1 MRRATLPMRI
11 CRCAAPALLT
21 LASVPV
27 FAQSLGLAAVSIRAD
42 NPPRAVLAPSWTVSI
57 GGRWP
62 TQCPPTLQ
70 NAALDGMNLR
80 IDARSVLG
88 LCDRRPTSFAIEL
101 NPTLAL
107 QRGPL
112 AAGVYRIRFYAAD
125 GAQAQLQLHAF
136 ALIDRS
142 APGTP
147 AIVPETGFWW
157 SRSGNDAS
165 GADRTVL
172 SIELQG
178 RQLSAALLSYDAA
191 GQPAWYFGSAP
202 YDGRIAQ
209 LPMLRLS
216 GGSGP
221 FAAAPAVPQADD
233 AMTLD
238 LQFADAA
245 HASAWLSRPHS
256 DGGALQ
262 LQQLDLARLPLT
274 EQTDGS
280 AWQGDWVLVSDAAG
294 AVPLRL
300 HLDRFVSLDAQH
312 FQLADTDAATTIT
325 CESDSAQRPQWPP
338 HACVVRLAAGAV
350 FNLDSIAIARM
361 DGTDASGVAVHLL
374 RVTP

>member
-1 MRRATLPMRI
+1 MPRAALPMPL
-11 CRCAAPALLT
+11 CRQAALALLA
-21 LASVPV
+21 LAAAPV
-27 FAQSLGLAAVSIRAD
+27 FAQSAGAAAVSIRAG

-57 GGRWP
+57 SGQWP

-70 NAALDGMNLR
+70 NVALDGMNLR
-80 IDARSVLG
+80 IDARSVLD
-88 LCDRRPTSFAIEL
+88 LCARRPAPFAIEL
-101 NPTLAL
+101 NPALAL
-107 QRGPL
+107 QRGL
-112 AAGVYRIRFYAAD
+112 LTAGVYRLRFYAAD
-125 GAQAQLQLHAF
+125 GAQAQPQLRAF
-136 ALIDRS
+136 ALFDRS

-157 SRSGNDAS
+157 SRTGTDAA

-178 RQLSAALLSYDAA
+178 RQLSVALLSYDAA

-245 HASAWLSRPHS
+245 HASAWLSRTHG

-262 LQQLDLARLPLT
+262 LQVLDLARLPLT

-294 AVPLRL
+294 AVPQRL
-300 HLDRFVSLDAQH
+300 HLDRFVSLDPQH
-312 FQLADTDAATTIT
+312 FQLADTDAAATIT
-325 CESDSAQRPQWPP
+325 CESDSAQQPEWPP
-338 HACVVRLAAGAV
+338 HTCVARLTAGAV
-350 FNLDSIAIARM
+350 FKLDSIAIARM
-361 DGTDASGVAVHLL
+361 DGKDANGMAVHLL
-374 RVTP
+374 RIMP